1 MDTFTNTDIFF
12 SMNGFIPTPDT
23 LPMVLAVCISLSSK
37 YITMTKKETWKLK
50 LPDMTKKRQHGNLGC
65 LI

>member
-23 LPMVLAVCISLSSK
+23 LPMVLAVFISLSTE
-37 YITMTKKETWKLK
+37 YVTRTTTKKGNTWKLR
-50 LPDMTKKRQHGNLGC
+50 LPNMTKEKAT
-65 LI
+65 